1 MGVVRPEFDKPKV
14 SFSTGEAWFWVG
26 LCLFVWFGVDVGVSN
41 PDLDEPKPEFD
52 LLDPACGLDFGVAN
66 PDLSS
71 QSLFLKW

>member
-1 MGVVRPEFDKPKV
+1 MD
-14 SFSTGEAWFWVG
+14 
-26 LCLFVWFGVDVGVSN
+26 LGVSN
-41 PDLDEPKPEFD
+41 PDLGEPKPDFD

>member
-1 MGVVRPEFDKPKV
+1 MWFEVDLGVP
-14 SFSTGEAWFWVG
+14 S
-26 LCLFVWFGVDVGVSN
+26 
-41 PDLDEPKPEFD
+41 PDLGGPKPDFD